1 MSMRP
6 PPPSLA
12 SYMEAISKKP
22 EDPKPSGGLGPQQ
35 PNQAVQT
42 MIQSE
47 MQKYKMLQEKR
58 AALQH
63 ELTMIEQNLLKVQGS
78 LEVFQALG
86 FIKLNA

>member
-1 MSMRP
+1 MRP

-22 EDPKPSGGLGPQQ
+22 EESPSQ
-35 PNQAVQT
+35 PSQAVQG

>member
-1 MSMRP
+1 MRA

-12 SYMEAISKKP
+12 SYMEAIAKKP
-22 EDPKPSGGLGPQQ
+22 EEGHA
-35 PNQAVQT
+35 PNQGVQA

-58 AALQH
+58 ASLQH

-78 LEVFQALG
+78 LEVFQAMG
-86 FIKLNA
+86 YIKLNA

>member
-1 MSMRP
+1 
-6 PPPSLA
+6 
-12 SYMEAISKKP
+12 MEAISKKSEETQAQP
-22 EDPKPSGGLGPQQ
+22 QPPSQ
-35 PNQAVQT
+35 PMQA

-86 FIKLNA
+86 YIKLNA